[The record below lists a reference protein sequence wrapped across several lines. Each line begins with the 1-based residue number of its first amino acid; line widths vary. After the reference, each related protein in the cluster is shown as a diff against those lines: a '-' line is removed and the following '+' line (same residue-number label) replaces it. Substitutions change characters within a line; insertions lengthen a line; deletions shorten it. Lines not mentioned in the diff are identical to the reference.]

1 MGYKRFTGAL
11 HRQLDEMGALAGQLE
26 EKHRVFIAATSDA
39 ESAKPGDISAL
50 TTSIAGQMG
59 AGFACTYLVSA
70 DGKLFVPQPPG
81 FGLGRMRPQAVNRIG
96 AGPLLGALA
105 AGKEFVGVDKSGL
118 TELVNYVPDDL
129 QVQNL
134 LAVPLRMRD
143 PLDGFT

>member
-11 HRQLDEMGALAGQLE
+11 HRQLDEMDALAGQLE
-26 EKHRVFIAATSDA
+26 EKQRVFIAATADA

-96 AGPLLGALA
+96 AGPLLGPLAPGKKFCGVPKSALP
-105 AGKEFVGVDKSGL
+105 
-118 TELVNYVPDDL
+118 ELVKQGARDL
-129 QVQNL
+129 QSQ
-134 LAVPLRMRD
+134 
-143 PLDGFT
+143 T